1 LVDAHLERL
10 EEDGR
15 KASTLDTYRVVAG
28 KLRAKVGG
36 VRVREATAARLDAAL
51 RSMSKSHGPGMA
63 RQARAILRGG
73 LQLAVMAN
81 MLSANPVRDVQ
92 PIKSKRPPKGAPALT
107 TDQLRALLAALRS
120 SEYCHQRDLVD
131 PFTLLIATG
140 MRRGELLGLRWRDFG
155 EAAGTLT
162 VTGKVVRVM
171 GKGLVREEETKTAAG
186 RRTLALPIFAVDVLR
201 QRLTLPYFGEHPTI
215 IFPSTAGTWRDPSN
229 FGREWRRI
237 REELGFP
244 EVTTNSFRKT
254 VATLID
260 DRGLSA
266 RIGADHLGHAKPSMT
281 QDVYMSRG
289 KVHTQVADVLDDAI
303 TGA

>member
-1 LVDAHLERL
+1 
-10 EEDGR
+10 
-15 KASTLDTYRVVAG
+15 
-28 KLRAKVGG
+28 
-36 VRVREATAARLDAAL
+36 
-51 RSMSKSHGPGMA
+51 M
-63 RQARAILRGG
+63 ARAILRGG

-81 MLSANPVRDVQ
+81 MVPANPVRDVQ
-92 PIKSKRPPKGAPALT
+92 PIKSKRPSKGAPALT
-107 TDQLRALLAALRS
+107 TDQLRDLLAALRS
-120 SEYCHQRDLVD
+120 SEYCRQRDLVD
-131 PFTLLIATG
+131 PFTLFIATG
-140 MRRGELLGLRWRDFG
+140 MRRGELLGLRWSDFD

-162 VTGKVVRVM
+162 VMGKVVRVT

-186 RRTLALPIFAVDVLR
+186 RRTLAPPSFAVDLLL
-201 QRLTLPYFGEHPTI
+201 QRRTLPYFGEHPEI
-215 IFPSTAGTWRDPSN
+215 VFPSTAGTWRDPSN

-237 REELGFP
+237 REELGVP

-303 TGA
+303 SGA